1 MAIPFIRP
9 DDEREITGTFPHFIS
24 EASIGDLRSNSQR
37 ESFGL

>member
-1 MAIPFIRP
+1 MAIPFFGP